1 MQCIVREI
9 VGENAI
15 TPDDGQL
22 VYDQIQAALS
32 AGEVVELDFS
42 GVAVF
47 ASPFFNAAIGQL
59 LRDHSADDLNRL
71 LRITGLNSAGYDV
84 LRRVIENAKRY
95 YASADYREAQSRVL
109 RELVEADSQP
119 DERALPGGQL
129 RIPLP
134 VAS

>member
-1 MQCIVREI
+1 MQCTVHEI

-15 TPDDGQL
+15 TLDDGQG

-32 AGEVVELDFS
+32 AGQVVELDFA
-42 GVAVF
+42 GVEVF

-59 LRDHSADDLNRL
+59 LRDHSADALNRL

-84 LRRVIENAKRY
+84 LRRVIENSKRY

-109 RELVEADSQP
+109 RELVEAD
-119 DERALPGGQL
+119 
-129 RIPLP
+129 
-134 VAS
+134 